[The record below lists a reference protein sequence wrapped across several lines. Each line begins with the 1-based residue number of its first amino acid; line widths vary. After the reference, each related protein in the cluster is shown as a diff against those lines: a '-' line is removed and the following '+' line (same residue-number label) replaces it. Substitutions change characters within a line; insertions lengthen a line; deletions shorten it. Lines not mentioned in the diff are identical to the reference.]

1 MASMGHEG
9 GFARSLQGPL
19 AVHFITFGKNNAHLA
34 WRARS
39 NRSGGV
45 LPTARF
51 RVDAQKCMEWQDGL
65 HGA

>member
-1 MASMGHEG
+1 MASMGHDD

-39 NRSGGV
+39 EFL
-45 LPTARF
+45 LPI
-51 RVDAQKCMEWQDGL
+51 QLLPSW
-65 HGA
+65 